1 MTTSRRIASLIFIT
15 LCTTVGLAKGQS
27 PDPQTRDSGD
37 ETARFDVSK
46 MFVEAPLESLIKE
59 TTTPLVPPL
68 TASNDKPRFASD
80 FLSQNH
86 PLKSSVGQGH
96 ETDSP
101 KASSTNPKCQP
112 GLVKW
117 HSNFESA
124 LTASATS
131 GKPVLLFQLLGKLD
145 QLHT

>member
-1 MTTSRRIASLIFIT
+1 MTTSRRIAWLIFIT
-15 LCTTVGLAKGQS
+15 LCANVGLAKGQS

-46 MFVEAPLESLIKE
+46 MLIEAPLESLINE
-59 TTTPLVPPL
+59 TSTPLVPPP
-68 TASNDKPRFASD
+68 TASNDKSRFASD

-86 PLKSSVGQGH
+86 PLKSAVGQGH
-96 ETDSP
+96 ETDST

-124 LTASATS
+124 LRASATS